1 MNLTLTWLIIFIFLI
16 FVEIATINLV
26 SIWFA
31 IGAIA
36 SCILS
41 IYVDN
46 LIIQLGCFVITSTIC
61 LILTKSIISKIK
73 SHKITPTNLDRV
85 IGDVGIVTK
94 NIDEFNNGEVKVDG
108 KTWTARSA
116 DDEVIPEG
124 TLVTAKSIDG
134 VKLIV
139 AAPEKETV

>member
-16 FVEIATINLV
+16 FVEIATVNLV

-46 LIIQLGCFVITSTIC
+46 LIIQLGCFAITSTIC

-73 SHKITPTNLDRV
+73 NHKITPTNLDRV
-85 IGDVGIVTK
+85 IGDIGIVTK

-108 KTWTARSA
+108 KTWTATSK
-116 DDEVIPEG
+116 ETLKVG
-124 TLVTAKSIDG
+124 TKVKIVSING
-134 VKLIV
+134 VKLNVKSI
-139 AAPEKETV
+139 KEDD

>member
-16 FVEIATINLV
+16 FVEIATVNLV

-73 SHKITPTNLDRV
+73 NHKITPTNLDRV
-85 IGDVGIVTK
+85 IGDIGIVTEDL
-94 NIDEFNNGEVKVDG
+94 DEFNNGEVKVDG
-108 KTWTARSA
+108 KTWTATSK
-116 DDEVIPEG
+116 ETLTVG
-124 TLVTAKSIDG
+124 TKVKIVSING
-134 VKLIV
+134 VKLNVKSI
-139 AAPEKETV
+139 KEDD

>member
-73 SHKITPTNLDRV
+73 NHKITPTNLDRV
-85 IGDVGIVTK
+85 IGDIGIVTK

-108 KTWTARSA
+108 KTWTATSK
-116 DDEVIPEG
+116 ETLKVG
-124 TLVTAKSIDG
+124 TKAKIVSING
-134 VKLIV
+134 VKLNVKSI
-139 AAPEKETV
+139 KEDD

>member
-16 FVEIATINLV
+16 FVEIATVNLV

-46 LIIQLGCFVITSTIC
+46 QIIQLGCFVITSTIC

-73 SHKITPTNLDRV
+73 NHKITPTNLDRV
-85 IGDVGIVTK
+85 IGDIGIVTED
-94 NIDEFNNGEVKVDG
+94 IDEFNNGEVKVDG
-108 KTWTARSA
+108 KTWTATSK
-116 DDEVIPEG
+116 ETLKVG
-124 TLVTAKSIDG
+124 TKVKIVSING
-134 VKLIV
+134 VKLNVKSI
-139 AAPEKETV
+139 KEDD

>member
-26 SIWFA
+26 SIWCA
-31 IGAIA
+31 VGAIA

-108 KTWTARSA
+108 KTWTATSK
-116 DDEVIPEG
+116 ETLKVG
-124 TLVTAKSIDG
+124 TKAKIVSING
-134 VKLIV
+134 VKLNVKSI
-139 AAPEKETV
+139 KEDD

>member
-46 LIIQLGCFVITSTIC
+46 LIIQLGCFAITSTIC

-73 SHKITPTNLDRV
+73 NHKITPTNLDRV

-108 KTWTARSA
+108 KTWTATSK
-116 DDEVIPEG
+116 ETLKVG
-124 TLVTAKSIDG
+124 TKAKIVSING
-134 VKLIV
+134 VKLNVKSI
-139 AAPEKETV
+139 KEDD

>member
-16 FVEIATINLV
+16 FVEIATVNLV

-73 SHKITPTNLDRV
+73 NHKITPTNLDRV
-85 IGDVGIVTK
+85 IGDIGIVTED
-94 NIDEFNNGEVKVDG
+94 IDEFNNGEVKVDG
-108 KTWTARSA
+108 KTWTATSK
-116 DDEVIPEG
+116 ETLKVG
-124 TLVTAKSIDG
+124 TKVKIVSIYG
-134 VKLIV
+134 VKLNVKSI
-139 AAPEKETV
+139 KEDD

>member
-16 FVEIATINLV
+16 FVEIATVNLV

-73 SHKITPTNLDRV
+73 NHKITPTNLDRV
-85 IGDVGIVTK
+85 IGDIGIVTED
-94 NIDEFNNGEVKVDG
+94 IGEFNNGEVKVDG
-108 KTWTARSA
+108 KTWTATSK
-116 DDEVIPEG
+116 ETLKVG
-124 TLVTAKSIDG
+124 TKVKIVSING
-134 VKLIV
+134 VKLNVKSI
-139 AAPEKETV
+139 KEDD

>member
-1 MNLTLTWLIIFIFLI
+1 M
-16 FVEIATINLV
+16 ATVNLV

-73 SHKITPTNLDRV
+73 NHKITPTNLDRV
-85 IGDVGIVTK
+85 IGDIGIVTED
-94 NIDEFNNGEVKVDG
+94 IDEFNNGEVKVDG
-108 KTWTARSA
+108 KTWTATSK
-116 DDEVIPEG
+116 ENLKVGIK
-124 TLVTAKSIDG
+124 VKIVSING
-134 VKLIV
+134 VKLNVKSI
-139 AAPEKETV
+139 KEDD

>member
-1 MNLTLTWLIIFIFLI
+1 M
-16 FVEIATINLV
+16 ATVNLV

-73 SHKITPTNLDRV
+73 NHKITPTNLDRV
-85 IGDVGIVTK
+85 IGDIGIVTED
-94 NIDEFNNGEVKVDG
+94 IDEFNNGEVKVDG
-108 KTWTARSA
+108 KTWTATSK
-116 DDEVIPEG
+116 ETLNVG
-124 TLVTAKSIDG
+124 TKVKIVSING
-134 VKLIV
+134 VKLNVKSI
-139 AAPEKETV
+139 KEDD

>member
-16 FVEIATINLV
+16 FVEIATVNLV

-73 SHKITPTNLDRV
+73 NHKITPTNLDRV
-85 IGDVGIVTK
+85 IGDIGIVTED
-94 NIDEFNNGEVKVDG
+94 IDEFKNGEVKVDG
-108 KTWTARSA
+108 KTWTATSK
-116 DDEVIPEG
+116 ETLKVG
-124 TLVTAKSIDG
+124 TKVKIVSLNG
-134 VKLIV
+134 VKLNVKSI
-139 AAPEKETV
+139 KEDD

>member
-16 FVEIATINLV
+16 FVEIATVNLV

-73 SHKITPTNLDRV
+73 NHKITPTNLDRV
-85 IGDVGIVTK
+85 IGNIGIVTK

-108 KTWTARSA
+108 KTWTATSK
-116 DDEVIPEG
+116 ETLKVG
-124 TLVTAKSIDG
+124 TKAKIVSING
-134 VKLIV
+134 VKLNVKSI
-139 AAPEKETV
+139 KEDD

>member
-16 FVEIATINLV
+16 FVEIATVNLV

-73 SHKITPTNLDRV
+73 NHKIPPTNLDRV
-85 IGDVGIVTK
+85 IGDIGIVTED
-94 NIDEFNNGEVKVDG
+94 IDEFNNGEVKVDG
-108 KTWTARSA
+108 KTWTATSK
-116 DDEVIPEG
+116 ETLKVG
-124 TLVTAKSIDG
+124 TKVKIVSING
-134 VKLIV
+134 VKLNVKSI
-139 AAPEKETV
+139 KEDD

>member
-16 FVEIATINLV
+16 FVEMATVNLV

-73 SHKITPTNLDRV
+73 NHKITPTNLDRV
-85 IGDVGIVTK
+85 IGDIGIVTE
-94 NIDEFNNGEVKVDG
+94 NIDEFNNGEIKVDG
-108 KTWTARSA
+108 KTWTATSK
-116 DDEVIPEG
+116 ETLKVG
-124 TLVTAKSIDG
+124 TKVKIVSING
-134 VKLIV
+134 VKLNVKSI
-139 AAPEKETV
+139 KEDD

>member
-16 FVEIATINLV
+16 FVEMATVNLV

-73 SHKITPTNLDRV
+73 NHKITPTNLDRV
-85 IGDVGIVTK
+85 IGDIGIVTED
-94 NIDEFNNGEVKVDG
+94 IDEFKNGEVKVDG
-108 KTWTARSA
+108 KTWTATSK
-116 DDEVIPEG
+116 ETLKVG
-124 TLVTAKSIDG
+124 TKVKIVSING
-134 VKLIV
+134 VKLNVKSI
-139 AAPEKETV
+139 KEDD

>member
-1 MNLTLTWLIIFIFLI
+1 MNLTITWLIIFIFLI
-16 FVEIATINLV
+16 FVEMATVNLV

-73 SHKITPTNLDRV
+73 NHKITPTNLDRV
-85 IGDVGIVTK
+85 IGDIGIVTE

-108 KTWTARSA
+108 KTWTATSK
-116 DDEVIPEG
+116 ETLKVG
-124 TLVTAKSIDG
+124 TKVKIVSING
-134 VKLIV
+134 VKLNVKSI
-139 AAPEKETV
+139 KEDD

>member
-73 SHKITPTNLDRV
+73 NHKITPTNLDRV
-85 IGDVGIVTK
+85 IGDIGIVTED
-94 NIDEFNNGEVKVDG
+94 IDEFNNGEVKVDG
-108 KTWTARSA
+108 KTWTATSK
-116 DDEVIPEG
+116 ETLKVG
-124 TLVTAKSIDG
+124 TKVKIVSING
-134 VKLIV
+134 VKLNVKSI
-139 AAPEKETV
+139 KEDD

>member
-16 FVEIATINLV
+16 FVEIATVNLV

-73 SHKITPTNLDRV
+73 NHKITPTNLDRV
-85 IGDVGIVTK
+85 IGDIGIVTED
-94 NIDEFNNGEVKVDG
+94 IDEFNNGEVKVDG
-108 KTWTARSA
+108 KAWTATSK
-116 DDEVIPEG
+116 ETLKVG
-124 TLVTAKSIDG
+124 TKVKIVSING
-134 VKLIV
+134 VKLNVKSI
-139 AAPEKETV
+139 KEDD

>member
-16 FVEIATINLV
+16 FVEIATVNLV

-73 SHKITPTNLDRV
+73 NHKITPTNLDRV
-85 IGDVGIVTK
+85 IGDIGIVTED
-94 NIDEFNNGEVKVDG
+94 IYEFNNGEVKVDG
-108 KTWTARSA
+108 KTWTATSK
-116 DDEVIPEG
+116 ETLKVG
-124 TLVTAKSIDG
+124 TKVKIVSING
-134 VKLIV
+134 VKLNVKSI
-139 AAPEKETV
+139 KEDD

>member
-73 SHKITPTNLDRV
+73 NHKITPTNLDRV
-85 IGDVGIVTK
+85 IGDIGIVTED
-94 NIDEFNNGEVKVDG
+94 IDEFNGEVKVDG
-108 KTWTARSA
+108 KTWTATSK
-116 DDEVIPEG
+116 ETLKVG
-124 TLVTAKSIDG
+124 TKVKIVSING
-134 VKLIV
+134 VKLNVKSI
-139 AAPEKETV
+139 KEDD

>member
-16 FVEIATINLV
+16 FVEIATVNLV

-73 SHKITPTNLDRV
+73 NHKITPTNLDRV
-85 IGDVGIVTK
+85 IGDVCIVTK
-94 NIDEFNNGEVKVDG
+94 TIDEFNNGEVKVDG
-108 KTWTARSA
+108 KTWTATSK
-116 DDEVIPEG
+116 ETLKVG
-124 TLVTAKSIDG
+124 TKVKIVSING
-134 VKLIV
+134 VKLNVKSI
-139 AAPEKETV
+139 KEDD

>member
-16 FVEIATINLV
+16 FVEIATVNLV

-73 SHKITPTNLDRV
+73 NHKITPTNLDRV

-108 KTWTARSA
+108 KTWTATSK
-116 DDEVIPEG
+116 ETLKVG
-124 TLVTAKSIDG
+124 TKAKIVSING
-134 VKLIV
+134 VKLNVKSI
-139 AAPEKETV
+139 KEDD

>member
-16 FVEIATINLV
+16 FVEMATVNLV

-73 SHKITPTNLDRV
+73 NHKITPTNLDRV
-85 IGDVGIVTK
+85 IGDIGIVTE

-108 KTWTARSA
+108 KTWTATSK
-116 DDEVIPEG
+116 ETLKVG
-124 TLVTAKSIDG
+124 TKVKIVSING
-134 VKLIV
+134 VKLNVKSI
-139 AAPEKETV
+139 KEDD

>member
-16 FVEIATINLV
+16 FVEMATVNLV

-73 SHKITPTNLDRV
+73 NHKITPTNLDRV
-85 IGDVGIVTK
+85 IGDIGIVTED
-94 NIDEFNNGEVKVDG
+94 IDEFNNGEVKVDG
-108 KTWTARSA
+108 KTWTATSK
-116 DDEVIPEG
+116 ETLNVG
-124 TLVTAKSIDG
+124 TKVKIVSING
-134 VKLIV
+134 VKLNVKSI
-139 AAPEKETV
+139 KEDD

>member
-1 MNLTLTWLIIFIFLI
+1 M
-16 FVEIATINLV
+16 ATVNLV

-73 SHKITPTNLDRV
+73 NHKITPTNLDRV
-85 IGDVGIVTK
+85 IGDIGIVTED
-94 NIDEFNNGEVKVDG
+94 IDEFNNGEVKVDG
-108 KTWTARSA
+108 KTWTATSK
-116 DDEVIPEG
+116 ETLKVG
-124 TLVTAKSIDG
+124 TKVKIVSING
-134 VKLIV
+134 VKLNVKSI
-139 AAPEKETV
+139 KEDD

>member
-16 FVEIATINLV
+16 FVEIATVNLV

-73 SHKITPTNLDRV
+73 NHKITPTNLDRV
-85 IGDVGIVTK
+85 IGDIGIVTEDL
-94 NIDEFNNGEVKVDG
+94 DEFNNGEVKVDG
-108 KTWTARSA
+108 KTWTATSK
-116 DDEVIPEG
+116 ETLKVG
-124 TLVTAKSIDG
+124 TKVKIVSLNG
-134 VKLIV
+134 VKLNVKSI
-139 AAPEKETV
+139 KEDD

>member
-73 SHKITPTNLDRV
+73 NHKITPTNLDRV
-85 IGDVGIVTK
+85 IGDIGIVTK
-94 NIDEFNNGEVKVDG
+94 TIDEFNNGEVKVDG
-108 KTWTARSA
+108 KTWTATSK
-116 DDEVIPEG
+116 ETLKVG
-124 TLVTAKSIDG
+124 TKAKIVSING
-134 VKLIV
+134 VKLNVKSI
-139 AAPEKETV
+139 KEDD

>member
-16 FVEIATINLV
+16 FVEMATVNLV

-73 SHKITPTNLDRV
+73 NHKITPTNLDRV
-85 IGDVGIVTK
+85 IGDIGIVTED
-94 NIDEFNNGEVKVDG
+94 IDEFNNGEVKVDG
-108 KTWTARSA
+108 KTWTATSK
-116 DDEVIPEG
+116 ETLKVG
-124 TLVTAKSIDG
+124 TKVKIVSING
-134 VKLIV
+134 VKLNVKSI
-139 AAPEKETV
+139 KEDD

>member
-16 FVEIATINLV
+16 FVEMATVNLV

-73 SHKITPTNLDRV
+73 NHKITPTNLDRV
-85 IGDVGIVTK
+85 IGNIGIVTED
-94 NIDEFNNGEVKVDG
+94 IDEFNNGEVKVDG
-108 KTWTARSA
+108 KTWTATSK
-116 DDEVIPEG
+116 ETLKVG
-124 TLVTAKSIDG
+124 TKVKIVSING
-134 VKLIV
+134 VKLNVKSI
-139 AAPEKETV
+139 KEDD

>member
-1 MNLTLTWLIIFIFLI
+1 M
-16 FVEIATINLV
+16 ATVNLV

-73 SHKITPTNLDRV
+73 NHKITPTNLDRV
-85 IGDVGIVTK
+85 IGDIGIVTE

-108 KTWTARSA
+108 KTWTATSK
-116 DDEVIPEG
+116 ETLKVG
-124 TLVTAKSIDG
+124 TKVKIVSING
-134 VKLIV
+134 VKLNVKSI
-139 AAPEKETV
+139 KEDD

>member
-16 FVEIATINLV
+16 FVEIATVNLV
-26 SIWFA
+26 PIWFA

-73 SHKITPTNLDRV
+73 NHKITPTNLDRV
-85 IGDVGIVTK
+85 IGDIGIVTED
-94 NIDEFNNGEVKVDG
+94 IDEFNNGEVKVDG
-108 KTWTARSA
+108 KTWTATSK
-116 DDEVIPEG
+116 ETLKVG
-124 TLVTAKSIDG
+124 TKVKIVSING
-134 VKLIV
+134 VKLNVKSI
-139 AAPEKETV
+139 KEED

>member
-16 FVEIATINLV
+16 FVEIATVNLV

-46 LIIQLGCFVITSTIC
+46 LIIQLGCFVITSAIC

-73 SHKITPTNLDRV
+73 NHKITPTNLDRV
-85 IGDVGIVTK
+85 IGDIGIVTED
-94 NIDEFNNGEVKVDG
+94 IDEFNTGEVKVDG
-108 KTWTARSA
+108 KTWTATSK
-116 DDEVIPEG
+116 ETLKVG
-124 TLVTAKSIDG
+124 TKVKIVSING
-134 VKLIV
+134 VKLNVKSI
-139 AAPEKETV
+139 KEDD

>member
-16 FVEIATINLV
+16 FVEMATVNLV

-73 SHKITPTNLDRV
+73 NHKITPTNLDRV
-85 IGDVGIVTK
+85 IGDIGIVTEDL
-94 NIDEFNNGEVKVDG
+94 DEFNNGEVKVDG
-108 KTWTARSA
+108 KTWTATSK
-116 DDEVIPEG
+116 ETLKVG
-124 TLVTAKSIDG
+124 TKVKIVSLNG
-134 VKLIV
+134 VKLNVKSI
-139 AAPEKETV
+139 KEDD

>member
-16 FVEIATINLV
+16 FVEIATVNLV

-73 SHKITPTNLDRV
+73 NHKITPTNLDRV
-85 IGDVGIVTK
+85 IGDIGIVTEE
-94 NIDEFNNGEVKVDG
+94 IDEFNNGEVKVDG
-108 KTWTARSA
+108 KTWTATSK
-116 DDEVIPEG
+116 ETLKVG
-124 TLVTAKSIDG
+124 TKVKIVSING
-134 VKLIV
+134 VKLNVKSI
-139 AAPEKETV
+139 KEDD

>member
-16 FVEIATINLV
+16 FVEMATVNLV

-36 SCILS
+36 SCILG

-73 SHKITPTNLDRV
+73 NHKITPTNLDRV
-85 IGDVGIVTK
+85 IGDIGIVTED
-94 NIDEFNNGEVKVDG
+94 IDEFNNGEVKVDG
-108 KTWTARSA
+108 KTWTATSK
-116 DDEVIPEG
+116 ETLKVG
-124 TLVTAKSIDG
+124 TKVKIVSING
-134 VKLIV
+134 VKLNVKSI
-139 AAPEKETV
+139 KEDD

>member
-16 FVEIATINLV
+16 FVEIATVNLV

-73 SHKITPTNLDRV
+73 NHKITPTNLDRV
-85 IGDVGIVTK
+85 IGDIGIVTK

-108 KTWTARSA
+108 KTWTATSK
-116 DDEVIPEG
+116 ETLKVG
-124 TLVTAKSIDG
+124 TKVKIVSING
-134 VKLIV
+134 VKLNVKSI
-139 AAPEKETV
+139 KEDD

>member
-73 SHKITPTNLDRV
+73 NHKITPTNLDRV
-85 IGDVGIVTK
+85 IGDIGIVTED
-94 NIDEFNNGEVKVDG
+94 IDEFNNGEVKVDG
-108 KTWTARSA
+108 KTWTATSK
-116 DDEVIPEG
+116 ENLKVG
-124 TLVTAKSIDG
+124 TKVKIVSING
-134 VKLIV
+134 VKLNVKSI
-139 AAPEKETV
+139 KEDD

>member
-1 MNLTLTWLIIFIFLI
+1 MNITLTWLIIFIFLI

-73 SHKITPTNLDRV
+73 NHKITPTNLDRV
-85 IGDVGIVTK
+85 IGDIGIVTED
-94 NIDEFNNGEVKVDG
+94 IDEFNNGEVKVDG
-108 KTWTARSA
+108 KTWTATSK
-116 DDEVIPEG
+116 ETLKVG
-124 TLVTAKSIDG
+124 TKVKIVSING
-134 VKLIV
+134 VKLNVKSI
-139 AAPEKETV
+139 KEDD

>member
-16 FVEIATINLV
+16 FVEIATVNLV

-46 LIIQLGCFVITSTIC
+46 LIIQLGCFAITSTIC

-73 SHKITPTNLDRV
+73 NHKITPTNLDRV
-85 IGDVGIVTK
+85 IGDIGIVTK

-108 KTWTARSA
+108 KTWTATSK
-116 DDEVIPEG
+116 E
-124 TLVTAKSIDG
+124 TLKVGSKAKIVSING
-134 VKLIV
+134 VKLNVKSI
-139 AAPEKETV
+139 KEDD

>member
-73 SHKITPTNLDRV
+73 NHKITPTNLDRV

-108 KTWTARSA
+108 KTWTATSK
-116 DDEVIPEG
+116 ETLKVG
-124 TLVTAKSIDG
+124 TKAKIVSING
-134 VKLIV
+134 VKLNVKSI
-139 AAPEKETV
+139 KEDD